1 MISHRFI
8 DPLDKHSQE
17 EDGSD
22 RGSQIA
28 GDGLDVIKQLT
39 ALCRLHHGDPA
50 DTDSYNTQNPD
61 SKDQRK
67 YESLVNQIS
76 FMNFCCL
83 YYFPRKGNEEL
94 LV

>member
-1 MISHRFI
+1 MSHRFI
-8 DPLDKHSQE
+8 DPLNKHSQE
-17 EDGSD
+17 EDGGD

-39 ALCRLHHGDPA
+39 ALCRLHHRDPA

-67 YESLVNQIS
+67 YDSLVNQSIS
-76 FMNFCCL
+76 VQF
-83 YYFPRKGNEEL
+83 YKPL
-94 LV
+94 LFILLS